1 VGNEITFKKLE
12 STEIDQVSQFRLV
25 DESDRPLQDFI
36 RRKAHKSSTSNLT
49 QTWIAKRND
58 DPKVIAYV
66 SIMCA
71 EVALENCYVIE
82 EKPTANNFV
91 FQPAVRIAR
100 LAVSREN
107 QKSGLG
113 KQLVDL
119 VIGIVLD
126 IVQPHAGCRFLILDA
141 KRKSIPFYEKLG
153 FRLLETEGNK
163 SAETPLMFMDL
174 QSLL

>member
-1 VGNEITFKKLE
+1 MGNEITLKKLE
-12 STEIDQVSQFRLV
+12 STEIDQVSKFRLA
-25 DESDRPLQDFI
+25 DDDDRPLQDFI
-36 RRKAHKSSTSNLT
+36 RRKAHTSSKANLT
-49 QTWIAKRND
+49 QTWVAKRSGD
-58 DPKVIAYV
+58 RKVIAYV

-71 EVALENCYVIE
+71 EVALENCYMIE
-82 EKPTANNFV
+82 DKPNANKFE
-91 FQPAVRIAR
+91 FQPAIRIAR

-107 QKSGLG
+107 QKSGFG

-119 VIGIVLD
+119 VIGMALT

-141 KRKSIPFYEKLG
+141 KRKSISFYEKLG

-174 QSLL
+174 QSLS